1 MLVCLALGISMPEP
15 LFEGFEDQN
24 FKDPDMFP
32 PPPPESNEA
41 SVLDH
46 FAPTIPIYYVEL

>member
-1 MLVCLALGISMPEP
+1 VFP
-15 LFEGFEDQN
+15 
-24 FKDPDMFP
+24 P

>member
-24 FKDPDMFP
+24 FKDPDMS